1 MARKKWTEQ
10 EISYI
15 DKFYEKRGVP
25 YLAKK
30 LKRTEASVK
39 HKAQS
44 LGHNAYAPED
54 LYTRT
59 LAKCFHCDSRV
70 IIRWMDK
77 YGLKY
82 YSVQRG
88 KASCKLIEVKEFW
101 KWAENHKDLIPWNKY
116 EPLSVLPEPSWLK
129 DVLKNYDKKRQ
140 RNRITPIEV
149 AFVVNYKKKGYTYK
163 EIAAKLERSVYAAK
177 HIWLEYK
184 KKKMEELKVT
194 NQKVGA
200 IVESLISIRDMNKD
214 LSEEDR
220 DTIANAC
227 NILSH
232 TFNFYDNADTIVNDK
247 VVNIFWRIEDIEN
260 ALQKAGFSSCEDN
273 VESIMN
279 HVYFKKSL
287 EENSISKGWDIIE
300 DTISELKDSLIQ
312 EEVEEDNE

>member
-88 KASCKLIEVKEFW
+88 KASCKLIEV
-101 KWAENHKDLIPWNKY
+101 
-116 EPLSVLPEPSWLK
+116 
-129 DVLKNYDKKRQ
+129 
-140 RNRITPIEV
+140 
-149 AFVVNYKKKGYTYK
+149 
-163 EIAAKLERSVYAAK
+163 
-177 HIWLEYK
+177 
-184 KKKMEELKVT
+184 
-194 NQKVGA
+194 
-200 IVESLISIRDMNKD
+200 
-214 LSEEDR
+214 
-220 DTIANAC
+220 
-227 NILSH
+227 
-232 TFNFYDNADTIVNDK
+232 
-247 VVNIFWRIEDIEN
+247 
-260 ALQKAGFSSCEDN
+260 
-273 VESIMN
+273 
-279 HVYFKKSL
+279 
-287 EENSISKGWDIIE
+287 
-300 DTISELKDSLIQ
+300 
-312 EEVEEDNE
+312 